1 MTDPPAVAVVGGG
14 PAGLMAAEALAR
26 RGINV
31 TVHELH
37 RSMARKLLLAGRS
50 GLNLTKAEP
59 IDELLD
65 RYEPSAP
72 ALERAVRD
80 HGPDWLRSWADDL
93 GAATFVGSSRRV
105 FPEAMRAAPLL
116 RAWLRRLD
124 GLGVRFRP
132 GHRWCGW
139 TDDGALRFEVAGAD
153 AARLIDVEADATVL
167 ALGGASWPRVGSDGS
182 WRAILE
188 ARGVAVEPL
197 TAANCGV
204 VVSWSDV
211 FIERFEGEP
220 VKNVVV
226 SVADE
231 THRGEI
237 VVTRRGLEGGPI
249 YAASR
254 AVRHEIGRTGHCRIR
269 LDLAP
274 DLPIDRLRDRLAS
287 PRPKETRTSRLR
299 RARVPPV
306 AIGLLREATGN
317 RLPGDATDLAKLA
330 KAAPVE
336 VEALMSID
344 RAISTAGG
352 VSFAALDEH
361 FMLCD
366 LPGVFVAGE
375 MLDWDAPTGGYLLQA
390 CFATGAAAATG
401 AEVWLGG

>member
-1 MTDPPAVAVVGGG
+1 
-14 PAGLMAAEALAR
+14 MAAEALAR
-26 RGINV
+26 RGIDV

-37 RSMARKLLLAGRS
+37 RSMGRKLLLAGRS

-59 IDELLD
+59 IDELLR

-80 HGPDWLRSWADDL
+80 HGPEWLRSWADDL

-116 RAWLRRLD
+116 RAWLLRLD

-139 TDDGALRFEVAGAD
+139 SDDGALRFEATGAD
-153 AARLIDVEADATVL
+153 GVRLTDVEADATVL

-204 VVSWSDV
+204 LVPWSDV
-211 FIERFEGEP
+211 FLERFEGEP
-220 VKNVVV
+220 VKNVTV
-226 SVADE
+226 SVAGE

-237 VVTRRGLEGGPI
+237 VITRQGLEGGPI

-254 AVRHEIGRTGHCRIR
+254 AVRRELGRTGPCRIR

-274 DLPIDRLRDRLAS
+274 DLPLARLGDRLEPR
-287 PRPKETRTSRLR
+287 RPKETETRHLR
-299 RARVPPV
+299 RAGLAPV
-306 AIGLLREATGN
+306 AIGLVREATAN
-317 RLPGDATDLAKLA
+317 RLPGSPGEMAALVKRAPIEIAALA
-330 KAAPVE
+330 PIE
-336 VEALMSID
+336 

-352 VSFAALDEH
+352 VSFAAIDDD
-361 FMLCD
+361 FMLRD
-366 LPGVFVAGE
+366 VPGVFVAGE

-390 CFATGAAAATG
+390 CFATGAAAGVG
-401 AEVWLGG
+401 ASRRLAD